1 MTSLTHH
8 NEQTSKGSLAPLVK
22 LLGHDIALVSAQI
35 VKRLS
40 SDVPLIGELAG
51 HLIAAGGKRIRPM
64 MTLAG
69 AKLGGG
75 DPRAIGLATAVEFIH
90 TATLLHDDVI
100 DQSSVRRGRDTAN
113 ALWGNE
119 ASVLVGDFLFA
130 RAFELMVEADD
141 MIVLGKLAT
150 ASAHITQGE
159 LKQMQTA
166 GVPDTTLDTYL
177 EVITGKTAVLF
188 AAAAAAGAQ
197 LAGVLES
204 DVVAMHE
211 YGLELG
217 LAFQIKDDAMDY
229 SIDVDKMGK
238 NAGDDFFDQ
247 KITLPAI
254 IAWQDGNLDE
264 RAFLQRTLGEGNFT
278 DGDLE
283 TAQRILEKYDAINRS
298 VHIAAGHAEDAIA
311 ALGRLSSGDKA
322 RETLVA
328 ALTAA
333 ARFAAGRQT

>member
-8 NEQTSKGSLAPLVK
+8 NEQTAKGSLTPLAT
-22 LLGHDIALVSAQI
+22 LLGDDMALVCAQI

-40 SDVPLIGELAG
+40 SDVPIIGELAG

-90 TATLLHDDVI
+90 TATLLHDDVV
-100 DQSSVRRGRDTAN
+100 DQSSLRRGRDTAN

-166 GVPDTTLDTYL
+166 GVPDTTMDTYL
-177 EVITGKTAVLF
+177 EVVAGKTAGLF

-197 LAGVLES
+197 LAGVSES
-204 DVVAMHE
+204 DVVAMHD
-211 YGLELG
+211 YGLKLG

-229 SIDVDKMGK
+229 SIDEIG
-238 NAGDDFFDQ
+238 
-247 KITLPAI
+247 
-254 IAWQDGNLDE
+254 
-264 RAFLQRTLGEGNFT
+264 RAH
-278 DGDLE
+278 
-283 TAQRILEKYDAINRS
+283 
-298 VHIAAGHAEDAIA
+298 V
-311 ALGRLSSGDKA
+311 
-322 RETLVA
+322 
-328 ALTAA
+328 
-333 ARFAAGRQT
+333 